1 VTPDDVKRWKARN
14 GLLPEGCCVVMN
26 SGWHRLLDSPRFAG
40 HDDKGKNH
48 TPGFHGET
56 AHILMTERR
65 VKGLGVDTLSLD
77 LGVETDLFPVHYA

>member
-1 VTPDDVKRWKARN
+1 
-14 GLLPEGCCVVMN
+14 MN

-48 TPGFHGET
+48 TPGFHSET

-77 LGVETDLFPVHYA
+77 LGVETGLFPVHYA